1 MTILVPEELK
11 NFWDALP
18 GLPELRLAY
27 TEDAALPQAV
37 YRSTGFARERLNGG
51 FAEDVHRY
59 EITIISD
66 APEVAYEAGM
76 DAALSLDAFAPPGIV
91 HTRVQ
96 PEQWAMPMNAGQLD
110 VWVFKIN
117 LVIRIVPA

>member
-27 TEDAALPQAV
+27 TEDSALPQAV

-51 FAEDVHRY
+51 FREDVHRY
-59 EITIISD
+59 EIALVCDD
-66 APEVAYEAGM
+66 AATAFESGM
-76 DAALSLDAFAPPGIV
+76 DAAFSLDAFAPPGIV
-91 HTRVQ
+91 HTQVQ
-96 PEQWAMPMNAGQLD
+96 PEQWATPMKVGQLD

>member
-11 NFWDALP
+11 NFWDALT
-18 GLPELRLAY
+18 GLPELRLGY

-51 FAEDVHRY
+51 FREDVHRY
-59 EITIISD
+59 EIAIISD
-66 APEVAYEAGM
+66 DPAAAFEAGM
-76 DAALSLDAFAPPGIV
+76 DATFSLDAFAPPGLV
-91 HTRVQ
+91 HTQVQ
-96 PEQWAMPMNAGQLD
+96 PEQWATPMKVGQLD